1 MIDFTYIVINM
12 LDFTYK
18 VINMLDFIKLS
29 ICEILQSYQFA
40 RFYIVINLLDFKEK
54 VLDFTQLSIC

>member
-29 ICEILQSYQFA
+29 ICEILQSYQFG